1 MTRLEA
7 AAFMAVAVLILVL
20 GLWLGLTAIWSK
32 RKIPPRAEAPR
43 EVFGLPVEADERIPE
58 NVIVLKARRVGY
70 TQAALRDVEPA
81 FDFPP
86 LSERPYTPR
95 FYNQE
100 ARPWRD

>member
-43 EVFGLPVEADERIPE
+43 EKFDWVDDDLSPVTFFDG
-58 NVIVLKARRVGY
+58 RRH
-70 TQAALRDVEPA
+70 RDVEPA